1 MTMKY
6 YWLLLGA
13 LAVWRIT
20 YLIAFEDGPGGFVRR
35 FRQYASRG
43 PLGRAV
49 NCFYCLSM
57 WIALPFA
64 IGLGET
70 WTERLLL
77 WPALSA
83 AACVIERVTDRGA
96 SERMPLYE
104 EDAEEA
110 TDVLRKE

>member
-1 MTMKY
+1 MIMKF

-20 YLIAFEDGPGGFVRR
+20 YLISYEDGPGGLVRR

-49 NCFYCLSM
+49 SCFYCLSM
-57 WIALPFA
+57 WTALPFA
-64 IGLGET
+64 IGLGES
-70 WTERLLL
+70 WAERILL
-77 WPALSA
+77 WPALSGA
-83 AACVIERVTDRGA
+83 AIVIERVTDRGG

-104 EDAEEA
+104 EDAEEGA
-110 TDVLRKE
+110 DVLRKG